1 MRLTLTEAPEAEPVL
16 LAETKR
22 HLRVDDPD
30 DDALI
35 ENLITAARQHVE
47 EVCRRQLL
55 TATWILSL
63 PGFPAGGGAIRLPR
77 PPCQKVESLK
87 YVDSA
92 GETQILT
99 ETTDYQVVADEWPA
113 EVLSAYGKSW
123 PAARAVPEAVL
134 VEYDAGYGAA
144 GADVPASIR
153 AAILLLVGHLY
164 ENREAAT
171 GEALKIVPMAV
182 DSLLVP
188 YRVMEEF

>member
-1 MRLTLTEAPEAEPVL
+1 MRLTRTKAPEVEPVT

-35 ENLITAARQHVE
+35 ENLITAAREHVE

-77 PPCQKVESLK
+77 PPCQEAEVK
-87 YVDSA
+87 YVDSI
-92 GETQILT
+92 GTTQELT
-99 ETTDYQVVADEWPA
+99 AVTDYQVTADDWTA
-113 EVLSAYGKSW
+113 EVSPAYGKSW

-134 VEYDAGYGAA
+134 VEFEAGYGDE
-144 GADVPASIR
+144 GANVPASIR

-164 ENREAAT
+164 ENREATA
-171 GEALKIVPMAV
+171 GEALKVVPMAV
-182 DSLLVP
+182 DSLLAP